1 MQQLLLYVKLGQVLK
16 FDYDQRLKLHVMKNN
31 GLIKWKIINKTTSI
45 IFLWDYS
52 ADLKKKLH
60 MKLGTLQYWCVN
72 MCYSPDQTKKKKKME
87 DQNDSMNYVKKKKKK
102 NNGPYRRASIAWIT
116 FLSLLVVVSSWN
128 SLKQQQQ
135 QHQPYLYI

>member
-72 MCYSPDQTKKKKKME
+72 MCYSPDQTKKKKKNGRPE
-87 DQNDSMNYVKKKKKK
+87 WQYELCKKKKKEK
-102 NNGPYRRASIAWIT
+102 
-116 FLSLLVVVSSWN
+116 
-128 SLKQQQQ
+128 
-135 QHQPYLYI
+135 